1 MKSNG
6 CVAVLLGLLLMSLAR
21 GQEHDRA
28 GPELSQLAWLEGCCV
43 GAGFGQAATECWMSA
58 PNGRMTGMFQL
69 VDDQGRQT
77 MSEIFVLDVFDDGP
91 AIRLKH
97 FHPDLTGWE
106 ERDAFVVFPLLET
119 GPDIAR
125 FDGLVYRLLGD
136 GSLQVELRV
145 KRKGEVATETLQFRR
160 ADQSLPR

>member
-1 MKSNG
+1 MNVLIAGLFTALLAQLDSATE
-6 CVAVLLGLLLMSLAR
+6 AVEQARVDLA
-21 GQEHDRA
+21 DA
-28 GPELSQLAWLEGCCV
+28 AWLEGCWA
-43 GAGFGQAATECWMSA
+43 GTGFGQSATECWMSA

-69 VDDQGRQT
+69 VDHEGRQT

-91 AIRLKH
+91 ALRLKH

-106 ERDAFVVFPLLET
+106 ERDAHVVFPVLET
-119 GPDIAR
+119 GPDFVR
-125 FDGLVYRLLGD
+125 FDGLVYRLLED

-145 KRKGEVATETLQFRR
+145 KRNGEASIETLQFRR